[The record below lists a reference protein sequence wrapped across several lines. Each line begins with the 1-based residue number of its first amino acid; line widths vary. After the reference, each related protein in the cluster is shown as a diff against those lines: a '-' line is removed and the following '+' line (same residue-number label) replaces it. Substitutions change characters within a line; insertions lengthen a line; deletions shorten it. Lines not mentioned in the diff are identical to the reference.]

1 METKETERDEEGI
14 GGSLRKI
21 SSRSSS
27 QSTWS
32 ISNLMLFLLLLFY
45 TLFLFLL
52 LLFLLL
58 MMFFVNA
65 LFEEHIFVF
74 LACRERERE
83 WELKLVRCFISCLS
97 R

>member
-27 QSTWS
+27 QSMRS
-32 ISNLMLFLLLLFY
+32 ILNRMLFLLLLFY
-45 TLFLFLL
+45 TLCLFLL
-52 LLFLLL
+52 LLFMLL
-58 MMFFVNA
+58 MMLFVNA

-74 LACRERERE
+74 LVCRERERE
-83 WELKLVRCFISCLS
+83 WELKLVGCFHFMFE
-97 R
+97 

>member
-27 QSTWS
+27 QSMRS
-32 ISNLMLFLLLLFY
+32 ILNLMLFLLLLLFY
-45 TLFLFLL
+45 TLCLFLL

-65 LFEEHIFVF
+65 FLKNISLFSWFV
-74 LACRERERE
+74 ETERE